1 MFGSYS
7 DSNQQILDSLFSTGP
22 ALHPGWCDGVGPW
35 ECARWGEA
43 IIRQFLLRMWAE
55 LDQTQSPR
63 RPQQQQHADLFFVR
77 HRNTEPRAEVTL

>member
-7 DSNQQILDSLFSTGP
+7 DSNQQILDSLIAQDQHHTL
-22 ALHPGWCDGVGPW
+22 AGVMAWDHGSV
-35 ECARWGEA
+35 RGEA

-63 RPQQQQHADLFFVR
+63 RPQQQHADLFFVR